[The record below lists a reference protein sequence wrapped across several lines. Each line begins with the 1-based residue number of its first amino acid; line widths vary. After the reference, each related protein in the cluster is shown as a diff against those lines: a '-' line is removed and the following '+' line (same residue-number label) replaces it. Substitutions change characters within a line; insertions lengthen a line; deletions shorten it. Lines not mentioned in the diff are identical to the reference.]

1 MEFGKVQQIDNIDFA
16 LPADDPVTEQLW
28 QRLALL
34 PRQTL
39 QVYIGG
45 TEWGRTSWLG
55 KAYPLGTKPKDF
67 LTWYSR
73 QFNTIELN
81 TLFYGVPAATTIQRW
96 ADAVGPGFCFCPKFP
111 ESISHTLQLSNASR
125 ETSEFVAA
133 LKGFGDKLGP
143 SFLQLSDRFG
153 PDQAG
158 LLQHYVGQLP
168 TDLAACVELRAE
180 DWFRTPA
187 RDDGSAGADPSDGPG
202 ANGRFDPAIRDTFQA
217 MLERGVGTVITDVA
231 GRRDVLHMRLTAPVA
246 FIRFV
251 TNRLHPTDYQRAD
264 AWVERIG
271 FWAGKGLR
279 EVYIFV
285 HSPEELTSPEIMRYL
300 ITRFNERGL
309 ASLKVP
315 NLENG
320 GQPGNLSLF

>member
-1 MEFGKVQQIDNIDFA
+1 MEFGKLQHIDNIDFA
-16 LPADDPVTEQLW
+16 LPPDDPVTEQLW
-28 QRLALL
+28 QRLASL
-34 PRQTL
+34 PRKPL
-39 QVYIGG
+39 QVYVGG

-55 KAYPLGTKPKDF
+55 RAYPLGTKPKDF

-81 TLFYGVPAATTIQRW
+81 TLFYGVPAATTIRRW
-96 ADAVGPGFCFCPKFP
+96 ADAVTPGFRFCPKFP

-133 LKGFGDKLGP
+133 LKGFGEKLGP

-153 PDQAG
+153 PDKAG

-180 DWFRTPA
+180 DWFRA
-187 RDDGSAGADPSDGPG
+187 SGRQDGSAGAGS
-202 ANGRFDPAIRDTFQA
+202 NERFGTAIFDTFQE

-251 TNRLHPTDYQRAD
+251 TNSLHPTDYQRAD

-271 FWAGKGLR
+271 SWAGKGLR

-285 HSPEELTSPEIMRYL
+285 HSPEELTSPEIMKYL

-309 ASLKVP
+309 ASLPVP
-315 NLENG
+315 NLANG